1 MARDIPTCL
10 TLLALALTGAGVE
23 AQPLADRLDEVA
35 KEADLSG
42 SIIVTRAGET
52 VLSAGYGM
60 ANLELGVPN
69 APGTKFR
76 IGSITKQFTSMA
88 IMILQDRGRLRVQ
101 DRVGDHLQSVPE
113 SWQAL
118 TLHQL
123 LTHTSGIMHSW
134 ALPGFAE
141 TMAVPTTLD
150 ETLERFFEQPL
161 VFAPGTDYRYSG
173 VGYFLLAKVVEEV
186 SGQPYEAFLDA
197 EIFTPSG
204 MRDSGADVP
213 GPLLRDRASG
223 YVRSE
228 DGTIENAS
236 DIFLAI
242 LTGGGNLYSTA
253 EDLARW
259 DVALSSH
266 SFVSEAAY
274 AALYRPERE
283 SYGYGWR
290 IGQLRGHRT
299 LAHGGGLPGFNAF
312 ILRIP
317 TEEICVVVLTNQ
329 TPGQEIDGERLA
341 KAAPVAR
348 ALANTVL
355 DESSSSRD

>member
-1 MARDIPTCL
+1 MTGRHWTRLA
-10 TLLALALTGAGVE
+10 LLALVASGAHVE
-23 AQPLADRLDEVA
+23 AQSLADRLDEVA
-35 KEADLSG
+35 KVADLSG
-42 SIIVTRAGET
+42 SVIVTRDGET

-60 ANLELGVPN
+60 ANLEQGVPN
-69 APGTKFR
+69 APSTKFR

-88 IMILQDRGRLRVQ
+88 IMILQDRGRLRVE
-101 DRVGDHLQSVPE
+101 DRVGAHLESVPE
-113 SWQAL
+113 TWQLL

-173 VGYFLLAKVVEEV
+173 VAYFLLAKIVEEV
-186 SGQPYEAFLDA
+186 SGQTYEAFLDT
-197 EIFTPSG
+197 EIFTPTG

-213 GPLLRDRASG
+213 GPILLNRASG
-223 YVRSE
+223 YVRSL
-228 DGTIENAS
+228 DGTIENAP

-242 LTGGGNLYSTA
+242 LTGGGNLFSTT

-290 IGQLRGHRT
+290 IGELRGHRT

-317 TEEICVVVLTNQ
+317 SEKICVVVLTNE
-329 TPGQEIDGERLA
+329 TPSQETDGERLP

-348 ALANTVL
+348 ALANAVL
-355 DESSSSRD
+355 DEASSSRD